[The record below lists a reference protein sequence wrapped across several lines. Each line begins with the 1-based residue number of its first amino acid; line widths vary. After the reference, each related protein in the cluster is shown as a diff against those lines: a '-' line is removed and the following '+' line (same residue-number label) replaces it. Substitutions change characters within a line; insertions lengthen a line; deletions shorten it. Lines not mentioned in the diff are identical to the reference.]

1 MEAPG
6 VIGAYKSKSAYKR
19 VNYICI
25 TDGVGRT
32 EEAVRNSWGKIC
44 RYYYGVVCTL
54 MFCKCVV
61 VVVVVVVI
69 VVVVDYIDVGQND
82 QDLSSKCRTGYAR
95 TYRSTKSERNN
106 KDSFVLLVV

>member
-25 TDGVGRT
+25 TDGVERT
-32 EEAVRNSWGKIC
+32 EEAVRNIWGKIC

-61 VVVVVVVI
+61 VVVVVVV
-69 VVVVDYIDVGQND
+69 VDYIDVGQND
-82 QDLSSKCRTGYAR
+82 QDLSSKGRTGYDR

-106 KDSFVLLVV
+106 KDSFLLLVV

>member
-32 EEAVRNSWGKIC
+32 EEALRNIWGKIC

-61 VVVVVVVI
+61 VVVI
-69 VVVVDYIDVGQND
+69 VDYIDVGQND

-95 TYRSTKSERNN
+95 TYRSTKIERNN